1 MDEDLGT
8 PALGAEPGEVGQIG
22 ALVPLRN
29 RFAVPFLKRYADKE
43 YLPARRLR
51 FLRLPGASQSKYAAS
66 IKANHTTAGG
76 GRRILPFSR
85 RFLAGSLLA
94 TALAMPLAG
103 DCIAA
108 EAAIKLGNTAPYSG
122 PASAYGTIARAEA
135 AYFQKLNDEGGINR
149 RKIDFLTLD
158 DAYSPAKTVEQTRK
172 LVEQEDVL
180 AMFSSVGTAPNIS
193 VQKYLNAKHIPQ
205 IFVSSGATRWND
217 PEHFPWTV
225 GFNPTYE
232 LEGRLY
238 AQYILKARP
247 NAKIAVI
254 APNEDAG
261 KDYVRGF
268 KAGLG
273 EHVDQLV
280 SETTYLTADPTIDSQ
295 MVTMRESGADVFFA
309 EATPKFAAQAIKKAA
324 SMGWKPLIILPS
336 VSNSFAA
343 VLEPAGI
350 ENAIGVVTG
359 LYLKDPNDA
368 RWADDPALKDWLA
381 WMKKYQ
387 PNASTGD
394 LYNVQ
399 GYTAAQ
405 IMALVLQNCGDD
417 LSRDNIIRQ
426 ATSLN
431 GVTMPM
437 LLPGIRIHTDPHNV
451 TPIRQIQMARFDG
464 KSWVLFGDVLG
475 EK

>member
-1 MDEDLGT
+1 MSG
-8 PALGAEPGEVGQIG
+8 
-22 ALVPLRN
+22 LVSMMS
-29 RFAVPFLKRYADKE
+29 A
-43 YLPARRLR
+43 
-51 FLRLPGASQSKYAAS
+51 SKYLCIVSLMTMAFAAS
-66 IKANHTTAGG
+66 PQAAG
-76 GRRILPFSR
+76 
-85 RFLAGSLLA
+85 
-94 TALAMPLAG
+94 
-103 DCIAA
+103 AA
-108 EAAIKLGNTAPYSG
+108 EATIKLGNTAPYSG

-135 AYFQKLNDEGGINR
+135 AYFQMLNDQGGISGR
-149 RKIDFLTLD
+149 QIEFLTLD

-172 LVEQEDVL
+172 LVEQDDVL

-193 VQKYLNAKHIPQ
+193 VQKYLNAKHVPQ

-238 AQYILKARP
+238 AEYILKTKP

-273 EHVDQLV
+273 QHIDQLV

-309 EATPKFAAQAIKKAA
+309 EATPKFAAQAIRKAA

-336 VSNSFAA
+336 VSNSFSA
-343 VLEPAGI
+343 VLEPAGL
-350 ENAIGVVTG
+350 ENSIGVVTG

-368 RWADDPALKDWLA
+368 RWADDPALKDWFA

-399 GYTAAQ
+399 GYTVAQ
-405 IMALVLQNCGDD
+405 IMALVLKNCGDD
-417 LSRDNIIRQ
+417 LSRDNIIKQTKR
-426 ATSLN
+426 LD
-431 GVTMPM
+431 GVEMPM
-437 LLPGIRIHTDPHNV
+437 LLPGIKVYVDPNNV

>member
-1 MDEDLGT
+1 MKCLPKRDVRVL
-8 PALGAEPGEVGQIG
+8 PSSNQ
-22 ALVPLRN
+22 
-29 RFAVPFLKRYADKE
+29 FLTG
-43 YLPARRLR
+43 L
-51 FLRLPGASQSKYAAS
+51 
-66 IKANHTTAGG
+66 
-76 GRRILPFSR
+76 
-85 RFLAGSLLA
+85 LLA
-94 TALAMPLAG
+94 ATLSLMPG
-103 DCIAA
+103 GISGAA
-108 EAAIKLGNTAPYSG
+108 EATIKLGNTAPYSG

-135 AYFQKLNDEGGINR
+135 AYFQMLNDQGGING

-172 LVEQEDVL
+172 LVEQDNVL

-193 VQKYLNAKHIPQ
+193 VQKYLNAKRIPQ

-238 AQYILKARP
+238 AQYILQTRP

-268 KAGLG
+268 RAGLG
-273 EHVDQLV
+273 QHVDQLV

-336 VSNSFAA
+336 VSNSFSA

-359 LYLKDPNDA
+359 IYLKDPNDA
-368 RWADDPALKDWLA
+368 HWADDAALKDWLA

-405 IMALVLQNCGDD
+405 IMALVLRNCGDD
-417 LSRDNIIRQ
+417 LSRDNIIKQ
-426 ATSLN
+426 ATSLD
-431 GVTMPM
+431 GVAMPM
-437 LLPGIRIHTDPHNV
+437 LLPGIKIHTDPHNV

-475 EK
+475 ER

>member
-1 MDEDLGT
+1 MT
-8 PALGAEPGEVGQIG
+8 PSK
-22 ALVPLRN
+22 
-29 RFAVPFLKRYADKE
+29 PFLA
-43 YLPARRLR
+43 
-51 FLRLPGASQSKYAAS
+51 
-66 IKANHTTAGG
+66 T
-76 GRRILPFSR
+76 
-85 RFLAGSLLA
+85 SLLA
-94 TALAMPLAG
+94 AALSMMPAVLSG
-103 DCIAA
+103 AA
-108 EAAIKLGNTAPYSG
+108 ETAIRLGNTAPYSG

-135 AYFQKLNDEGGINR
+135 AYFQMLNDQGGINGR
-149 RKIDFLTLD
+149 RVEFLTLD

-172 LVEQEDVL
+172 LVEQDDVL

-193 VQKYLNAKHIPQ
+193 VQKYLNARGVPQ
-205 IFVSSGATRWND
+205 VFVSSGATRWND

-238 AQYILKARP
+238 AQYILQARP

-273 EHVDQLV
+273 EHIDQLV

-324 SMGWKPLIILPS
+324 SMGWRPLIILPS
-336 VSNSFAA
+336 VSNSFSA

-350 ENAIGVVTG
+350 ENSIGVVTG

-368 RWADDPALKDWLA
+368 RWADDPAVKDWSA

-394 LYNVQ
+394 LFNVQ
-399 GYTAAQ
+399 GYTVAQ
-405 IMALVLQNCGDD
+405 LMAIVLKNCGDD
-417 LSRDNIIRQ
+417 LRRENVIRQ
-426 ATSLN
+426 TKSLS
-431 GVTMPM
+431 GVALPM
-437 LLPGIRIHTDPHNV
+437 LLPGIAIHTDPQNL

-464 KSWVLFGDVLG
+464 RSWVLFGDVLG
-475 EK
+475 EQ

>member
-1 MDEDLGT
+1 LR
-8 PALGAEPGEVGQIG
+8 GEET
-22 ALVPLRN
+22 
-29 RFAVPFLKRYADKE
+29 KRK
-43 YLPARRLR
+43 
-51 FLRLPGASQSKYAAS
+51 
-66 IKANHTTAGG
+66 N
-76 GRRILPFSR
+76 ILSTCNK
-85 RFLAGSLLA
+85 FLAGCFIGTAFSMLLVGFSL
-94 TALAMPLAG
+94 
-103 DCIAA
+103 AA
-108 EAAIKLGNTAPYSG
+108 ETTIKLGNTAPYSG
-122 PASAYGTIARAEA
+122 PASAYGTVARAEA
-135 AYFQKLNDEGGINR
+135 AYFQMINDQGGING

-158 DAYSPAKTVEQTRK
+158 DAYSPSKTVEQTRK
-172 LVEQEDVL
+172 LVEQDEVL

-193 VQKYLNAKHIPQ
+193 VQKYLNIKHVPQ

-217 PEHFPWTV
+217 PAQFPWTV

-238 AQYILKARP
+238 AQFVLQTKP

-254 APNEDAG
+254 TPNEDAG
-261 KDYVRGF
+261 KDYLRGF

-273 EHVDQLV
+273 EHIDQLV
-280 SETTYLTADPTIDSQ
+280 SETTYLTSDPTIDSQ

-336 VSNSFAA
+336 VSNSVSA
-343 VLEPAGI
+343 VLEPAGT
-350 ENAIGVVTG
+350 ENTVGVVTG

-387 PNASTGD
+387 PSASTGD
-394 LYNVQ
+394 LFNVQ
-399 GYTAAQ
+399 GYTVAQ
-405 IMALVLQNCGDD
+405 IMVQVLQNCKDD
-417 LSRDNIIRQ
+417 LSRENILKQ
-426 ATSLN
+426 ATNLN
-431 GVTMPM
+431 GLTMPM
-437 LLPGIRIHTDPHNV
+437 LLPGIKVYTEPNNV

-475 EK
+475 GK

>member
-1 MDEDLGT
+1 M
-8 PALGAEPGEVGQIG
+8 ALS
-22 ALVPLRN
+22 ALPHSAR
-29 RFAVPFLKRYADKE
+29 AAD
-43 YLPARRLR
+43 
-51 FLRLPGASQSKYAAS
+51 
-66 IKANHTTAGG
+66 
-76 GRRILPFSR
+76 
-85 RFLAGSLLA
+85 A
-94 TALAMPLAG
+94 T
-103 DCIAA
+103 
-108 EAAIKLGNTAPYSG
+108 IKLGNTAPYSG

-135 AYFQKLNDEGGINR
+135 AYFQMLNDQGGVNGR
-149 RKIDFLTLD
+149 RIEFLTLD
-158 DAYSPAKTVEQTRK
+158 DAYTPSKTVEQTRK
-172 LVEQEDVL
+172 LVEQDDVL

-193 VQKYLNAKHIPQ
+193 VQKYLNAKHVPQ

-217 PEHFPWTV
+217 PGHFPWTV

-238 AQYILKARP
+238 AEYILKTRP
-247 NAKIAVI
+247 DAKIAVI

-268 KAGLG
+268 KEGLG
-273 EHVDQLV
+273 EHINQIV

-336 VSNSFAA
+336 VSNSFSA
-343 VLEPAGI
+343 VLEPAGL
-350 ENAIGVVTG
+350 ENSTGVVTG
-359 LYLKDPNDA
+359 LYLKDPNDV

-399 GYTAAQ
+399 GYTVAQ
-405 IMALVLQNCGDD
+405 IMSAVLKNCGDD

-426 ATSLN
+426 AKALD
-431 GVTMPM
+431 GVEMPM
-437 LLPGIRIHTDPHNV
+437 LLPGIKVYTDPGNV

-464 KSWVLFGDVLG
+464 KSWVLFGHVLG
-475 EK
+475 ER

>member
-1 MDEDLGT
+1 MPAAWGT
-8 PALGAEPGEVGQIG
+8 RGFVSMVSAAKCAAVASLAI
-22 ALVPLRN
+22 ALV
-29 RFAVPFLKRYADKE
+29 V
-43 YLPARRLR
+43 LPEVTR
-51 FLRLPGASQSKYAAS
+51 
-66 IKANHTTAGG
+66 AGE
-76 GRRILPFSR
+76 
-85 RFLAGSLLA
+85 A
-94 TALAMPLAG
+94 T
-103 DCIAA
+103 
-108 EAAIKLGNTAPYSG
+108 IKLGNTAPYSG

-135 AYFQKLNDEGGINR
+135 AYFQMLNDRGGING
-149 RKIDFLTLD
+149 RKIEFLTLD
-158 DAYSPAKTVEQTRK
+158 DGYSPAKTVEQTRK
-172 LVEQEDVL
+172 LVEQDEVL

-193 VQKYLNAKHIPQ
+193 VQKYLNAKHVPQ

-238 AQYILKARP
+238 AQYILKTKP

-273 EHVDQLV
+273 EHIDQLV

-324 SMGWKPLIILPS
+324 SMGWKPLVILPS
-336 VSNSFAA
+336 VSNSFSA

-350 ENAIGVVTG
+350 ENSIGVVTG

-368 RWADDPALKDWLA
+368 RWADDPALKEWFA
-381 WMKKYQ
+381 WMKTYQ

-405 IMALVLQNCGDD
+405 IMAIVLKNCGDD
-417 LSRDNIIRQ
+417 LSRDNIIKQ
-426 ATSLN
+426 AKALD
-431 GVTMPM
+431 GVEMPLM
-437 LLPGIRIHTDPHNV
+437 LPGIKIYTDPNNV

-464 KSWVLFGDVLG
+464 KSWVRFGEVLG

>member
-1 MDEDLGT
+1 MS
-8 PALGAEPGEVGQIG
+8 
-22 ALVPLRN
+22 
-29 RFAVPFLKRYADKE
+29 FSS
-43 YLPARRLR
+43 RL
-51 FLRLPGASQSKYAAS
+51 
-66 IKANHTTAGG
+66 
-76 GRRILPFSR
+76 
-85 RFLAGSLLA
+85 LAGSLLVA
-94 TALAMPLAG
+94 TLAMLQAG
-103 DCIAA
+103 DCSAA
-108 EAAIKLGNTAPYSG
+108 EATIKLGNTAPYSG

-135 AYFQKLNDEGGINR
+135 AYFQMLNDEGGINR
-149 RKIDFLTLD
+149 RKIEFLTLD

-172 LVEQEDVL
+172 LVEQDDVL

>member
-1 MDEDLGT
+1 MMSARKNLCA
-8 PALGAEPGEVGQIG
+8 ALFV
-22 ALVPLRN
+22 
-29 RFAVPFLKRYADKE
+29 
-43 YLPARRLR
+43 
-51 FLRLPGASQSKYAAS
+51 
-66 IKANHTTAGG
+66 
-76 GRRILPFSR
+76 
-85 RFLAGSLLA
+85 A
-94 TALAMPLAG
+94 TAFASPQSAH
-103 DCIAA
+103 AA
-108 EAAIKLGNTAPYSG
+108 EATIKLGNTAPYSG
-122 PASAYGTIARAEA
+122 PASAYGTIARAES
-135 AYFQKLNDEGGINR
+135 AYFQMLNDQGGING
-149 RKIDFLTLD
+149 RKIEFLTLD
-158 DAYSPAKTVEQTRK
+158 DGYSPAKTVEQTRR
-172 LVEQEDVL
+172 LVEQDEVL

-193 VQKYLNAKHIPQ
+193 VQKYLNARQVPQ

-238 AQYILKARP
+238 AEYILQTKP
-247 NAKIAVI
+247 DAKIAVI

-273 EHVDQLV
+273 EHIDQLV

-295 MVTMRESGADVFFA
+295 MVTMRQSGADVFFA
-309 EATPKFAAQAIKKAA
+309 EATPKFAAQAIRKAA

-336 VSNSFAA
+336 VSNSFSA

-350 ENAIGVVTG
+350 ENSIGVVTG
-359 LYLKDPNDA
+359 IYLKDPNDA
-368 RWADDPALKDWLA
+368 RWADDPALKDWFA

-405 IMALVLQNCGDD
+405 IMAIVLENCGDD

-426 ATSLN
+426 AKSLD
-431 GVTMPM
+431 GIAMPL
-437 LLPGIRIHTDPHNV
+437 LLPGIKIHTDPQNV

-464 KSWVLFGDVLG
+464 KSWVLFGGILG
-475 EK
+475 

>member
-1 MDEDLGT
+1 M
-8 PALGAEPGEVGQIG
+8 
-22 ALVPLRN
+22 LRQ
-29 RFAVPFLKRYADKE
+29 PKQD
-43 YLPARRLR
+43 
-51 FLRLPGASQSKYAAS
+51 
-66 IKANHTTAGG
+66 HTTASG
-76 GRRILPFSR
+76 GRRTLTSYDG
-85 RFLAGSLLA
+85 FLAGSLVA
-94 TALAMPLAG
+94 AALAMLPAG
-103 DCIAA
+103 SCGAA
-108 EAAIKLGNTAPYSG
+108 ETSIKLGNTAPYSG

-135 AYFQKLNDEGGINR
+135 AYFQMLNDQGGINGR
-149 RKIDFLTLD
+149 PIDFLTLD

-172 LVEQEDVL
+172 LVEQDDVL

-193 VQKYLNAKHIPQ
+193 VQKYLNAKRIPQ

-238 AQYILKARP
+238 AQYILRIRP

-273 EHVDQLV
+273 GHVDQLV

-309 EATPKFAAQAIKKAA
+309 EATPKFAAQAIRKAA
-324 SMGWKPLIILPS
+324 SMGWRPLIILPS
-336 VSNSFAA
+336 VSNSFSA
-343 VLEPAGI
+343 VLAGI

-368 RWADDPALKDWLA
+368 RWADDPALKDWFA

-417 LSRDNIIRQ
+417 LSRDNIIKQ
-426 ATSLN
+426 ATSLH
-431 GVTMPM
+431 GVAMPM
-437 LLPGIRIHTDPHNV
+437 LLPGIRIHTDPRNV